1 MRISTSQIYTGG
13 SSSIL
18 DGQSALYKL
27 QNQLSTGKK
36 FLSAKDDPV
45 AAAQVLLNSQSLAI
59 TSQYAD
65 NQATASD
72 QLGLEEDRLQ
82 SIVDSVMYIKEQV
95 VAGNNSS
102 YSDSQRE
109 YIAEDLQSQFDFLMG
124 IANSTDAN
132 GYYLFSGYQG
142 TTKPFQQLADGTVQ
156 YVGDDG
162 QRLMQVGSTRQIAVS
177 DSGSDVF
184 QNILTG
190 NGTFAVGAASGNT
203 GTGVVDSSSVLDLSA
218 WSGDNYEIAF
228 TSATDYTVT
237 DTTTS
242 TVIGSY
248 TYTSGSE
255 ITAIDG
261 VSLSIEGVPAAGDTF
276 TVEPSTNQS
285 VFTTLQNLIT
295 AFSTDVSGDDAAAAS
310 VRNIIAA
317 ESENLDRALENVS
330 SVEASIG
337 SRRSEL
343 TSLTSVSEALVLQ
356 YKDRISDLQDI
367 DYAETISA
375 FIQQQT
381 QLEAAQS
388 SFATISGLS
397 LFNYL

>member
-1 MRISTSQIYTGG
+1 
-13 SSSIL
+13 
-18 DGQSALYKL
+18 
-27 QNQLSTGKK
+27 
-36 FLSAKDDPV
+36 
-45 AAAQVLLNSQSLAI
+45 
-59 TSQYAD
+59 
-65 NQATASD
+65 
-72 QLGLEEDRLQ
+72 
-82 SIVDSVMYIKEQV
+82 
-95 VAGNNSS
+95 
-102 YSDSQRE
+102 
-109 YIAEDLQSQFDFLMG
+109 
-124 IANSTDAN
+124 
-132 GYYLFSGYQG
+132 
-142 TTKPFQQLADGTVQ
+142 
-156 YVGDDG
+156 VGDDG

-203 GTGVVDSSSVLDLSA
+203 GTGVVDTSSVLDLSA

-248 TYTSGSE
+248 TYSSGSE

-261 VSLSIEGVPAAGDTF
+261 ISLSIEGEPAAGDTF

-285 VFTTLQNLIT
+285 IFTTLQNLIT
-295 AFSTDVSGDDAAAAS
+295 AFSTDVSGNETAAAS

-317 ESENLDRALENVS
+317 ESANLGRALENVS

-356 YKDRISDLQDI
+356 YKDRISNLQDI